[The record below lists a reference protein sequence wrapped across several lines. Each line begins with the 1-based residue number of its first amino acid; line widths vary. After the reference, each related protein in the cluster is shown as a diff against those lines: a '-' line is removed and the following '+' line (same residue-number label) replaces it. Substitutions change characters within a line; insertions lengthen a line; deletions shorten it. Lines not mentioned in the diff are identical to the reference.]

1 MGGSMM
7 KKESLILLLSV
18 YTCLLFAVPAD
29 MTPQYV
35 VMANGDS
42 ILVVLHG
49 AMSYAP
55 TMTEVL
61 RTKKVME
68 DFVASLN
75 EQQINDY
82 GIGKIIKFLTMNNE
96 LKTLKEQ
103 FDALL
108 SWEKTQFLNEV
119 FKNEENKAC
128 IDVEL
133 ALEVLKKQDFDISEY
148 GELLE
153 KCDAE
158 TLLAYCDDDD
168 LLDEIENRGLVND
181 LLERE

>member
-1 MGGSMM
+1 
-7 KKESLILLLSV
+7 
-18 YTCLLFAVPAD
+18 
-29 MTPQYV
+29 
-35 VMANGDS
+35 
-42 ILVVLHG
+42 
-49 AMSYAP
+49 
-55 TMTEVL
+55 
-61 RTKKVME
+61 
-68 DFVASLN
+68 
-75 EQQINDY
+75 
-82 GIGKIIKFLTMNNE
+82 MNNE

-108 SWEKTQFLNEV
+108 SWEKAQFLNEV

-168 LLDEIENRGLVND
+168 LLDEIVNRDLVND
-181 LLERE
+181 LLEREEYN

>member
-29 MTPQYV
+29 MTPQCV

-55 TMTEVL
+55 TVAEVL
-61 RTKKVME
+61 RAKKVME

-82 GIGKIIKFLTMNNE
+82 GIGKIIK
-96 LKTLKEQ
+96 
-103 FDALL
+103 
-108 SWEKTQFLNEV
+108 
-119 FKNEENKAC
+119 
-128 IDVEL
+128 
-133 ALEVLKKQDFDISEY
+133 
-148 GELLE
+148 
-153 KCDAE
+153 
-158 TLLAYCDDDD
+158 
-168 LLDEIENRGLVND
+168 
-181 LLERE
+181 

>member
-55 TMTEVL
+55 TVAEVL
-61 RTKKVME
+61 RAKKVME
-68 DFVASLN
+68 DFVASFN

-82 GIGKIIKFLTMNNE
+82 GIGKIVK
-96 LKTLKEQ
+96 
-103 FDALL
+103 
-108 SWEKTQFLNEV
+108 
-119 FKNEENKAC
+119 
-128 IDVEL
+128 
-133 ALEVLKKQDFDISEY
+133 
-148 GELLE
+148 
-153 KCDAE
+153 
-158 TLLAYCDDDD
+158 
-168 LLDEIENRGLVND
+168 
-181 LLERE
+181 